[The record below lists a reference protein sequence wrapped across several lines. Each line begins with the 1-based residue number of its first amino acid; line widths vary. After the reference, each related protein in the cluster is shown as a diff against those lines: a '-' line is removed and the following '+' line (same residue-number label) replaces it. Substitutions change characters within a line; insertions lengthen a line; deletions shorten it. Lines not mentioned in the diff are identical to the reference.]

1 MRNAVSDEAKRWSD
15 YPAQAQ
21 LGAQMRDN
29 GGHLTLFQDFPIR
42 RTWHEGEWW
51 YSLVDCM
58 GPLSGTPN
66 PRRYW
71 SDLKKRMATEE
82 GVDVYALGVQ
92 LIKMPDPH
100 GKMRTTDCANAEVLL
115 RIVQSVRSPNAEPFK
130 IWLARVGAMMM
141 DDGDEHS
148 DRVDYRAKLYQFDRD
163 LHELVEFHGI
173 TTEAEHAALED
184 ANYAGLYNVSC
195 ELDLLRRRPGHLPG
209 TLPETMGS
217 AELGANIFQR
227 TMTADLISKRNLQ
240 GIDPI
245 AATAEDVGVEIR
257 LTIERIGGTM
267 PEDMPQ
273 YPPLPPGEWM
283 PQDHPARI
291 QWDDDDEPS
300 AALEEGQE

>member
-1 MRNAVSDEAKRWSD
+1 MSDEAKRWND
-15 YPAQAQ
+15 YPKQMQ

-29 GGHLTLFQDFPIR
+29 GGHLTLFQQFPIR
-42 RTWHEGEWW
+42 RTWHAGEWW

-71 SDLKKRMATEE
+71 SDLKKRILREE
-82 GVDVYALGVQ
+82 EVDVYALGVHVMK
-92 LIKMPDPH
+92 LPDSK
-100 GKMRTTDCANAEVLL
+100 GRRTPTDCANAETLL

-130 IWLARVGAMMM
+130 VWLARVGAMMM
-141 DDGDEHS
+141 DDRDEHS
-148 DRVDYRAKLYQFDRD
+148 DRVAYRAKLYEFDRE
-163 LHELVEFHGI
+163 LHELVEFHGV
-173 TTEAEHAALED
+173 TTEAEHVALED
-184 ANYAGLYNVSC
+184 ANYAGLYDVTC
-195 ELDLLRRRPGHLPG
+195 ERELLKRRPGHWPG

-227 TMTADLISKRNLQ
+227 TMTADLIQKHNLQ
-240 GIDPI
+240 GIAPI

-257 LTIERIGGTM
+257 RTIERIGGTM

-283 PQDHPARI
+283 PLDHPARM
-291 QWDDDDEPS
+291 QWDEEEEP
-300 AALEEGQE
+300 AELEEGQE